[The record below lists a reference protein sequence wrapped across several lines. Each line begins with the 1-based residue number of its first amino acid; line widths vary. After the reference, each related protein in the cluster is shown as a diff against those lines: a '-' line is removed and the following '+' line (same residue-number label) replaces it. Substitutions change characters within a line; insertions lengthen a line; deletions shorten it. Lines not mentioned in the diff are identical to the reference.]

1 MDGKLLKLAGI
12 MKDFLGKKK
21 NKRKMKTIIDLNERK
36 TPVVVIDE
44 TLNSLDDKIMFQ
56 EKLQKANKAL
66 EKIGLPKK

>member
-1 MDGKLLKLAGI
+1 
-12 MKDFLGKKK
+12 
-21 NKRKMKTIIDLNERK
+21 MKTIIDLNERK

-56 EKLQKANKAL
+56 EKLQKSNKAL

>member
-1 MDGKLLKLAGI
+1 
-12 MKDFLGKKK
+12 
-21 NKRKMKTIIDLNERK
+21 MKTIIDLNERK